1 MRCCAMVRG
10 IVVLEDAGF
19 GSLAGILERQHW
31 ETWLVSIHVLLR
43 GEEAL
48 HEVAGDDIFWK
59 RLLSERLNLGF
70 AYHNDWEG
78 KIGKLNF
85 KKLADDLGPLLLKAG
100 EHGDPDGVTGYDVT
114 YRVQSQ
120 FAVHA
125 SLATIGSYLR
135 YGDRTWG
142 VIPNPPAQFRATSQ
156 TPALYTA
163 HLAGYVFKA
172 FGLET
177 EELDRIGDRL
187 LAE

>member
-85 KKLADDLGPLLLKAG
+85 KKLADDLGTVA
-100 EHGDPDGVTGYDVT
+100 
-114 YRVQSQ
+114 
-120 FAVHA
+120 
-125 SLATIGSYLR
+125 
-135 YGDRTWG
+135 
-142 VIPNPPAQFRATSQ
+142 
-156 TPALYTA
+156 
-163 HLAGYVFKA
+163 FK
-172 FGLET
+172 GW
-177 EELDRIGDRL
+177 
-187 LAE
+187 